1 MTIIRHK
8 VMLYGK
14 KECCLCDEALE
25 LLLKVN
31 ASLPFDL
38 EKTDISGN
46 PELLEKF
53 GLAIPV
59 IFVDGRQAFRYRI
72 NEAKLRSLLM
82 TE

>member
-1 MTIIRHK
+1 MRHK
-8 VMLYGK
+8 VTLYGK
-14 KECCLCDEALE
+14 KECCLCDEALV
-25 LLLKVN
+25 LLQKVQ

-59 IFVDGRQAFRYRI
+59 VFVDGVQAFKYRV
-72 NEAKLRSLLM
+72 NENRLRALLS
-82 TE
+82 